1 MLWPGESPYLFF
13 TFSRRDAESMA
24 RGLVRALDT
33 PLLDREQ
40 YDQVVARLETFR
52 SEPGGDAALDDE
64 LAKMLRGGV
73 GFHHA
78 GLHVSLKALIE
89 ELYER
94 KLIRVLYCT
103 GTFALGIN
111 MPARTAVFDGMM
123 RFNGKE
129 MIPLPAREFM
139 QMAGRA
145 GRRGMDE
152 TGLVVLRCDIDDWPA
167 LRPQLQGYLRG
178 NLEPVRSR
186 FSLSFNSVVNLLERH
201 EPERIRALVE
211 KSFLAWNRAKKAELD
226 ADHRDA
232 LRDRLSDQGWEEGR
246 PPPKSLKR
254 ELKRLRRIER
264 RMQDGSNRTWN
275 EFQDRVRFL
284 RRWGYLT
291 EDGGFGAG
299 AMALRHIQI
308 SEVFVTEVFLEGV
321 LDELEPE
328 DLFGVLCGMCANL
341 PRGASAPAAR
351 GFRSLA
357 RRIDR
362 IRMSEIVL
370 QSEELTK
377 QEVTWDGAMI
387 PFGRWW
393 AEGGPCR
400 SSCSTSTRAPT

>member
-1 MLWPGESPYLFF
+1 M
-13 TFSRRDAESMA
+13 
-24 RGLVRALDT
+24 
-33 PLLDREQ
+33 
-40 YDQVVARLETFR
+40 
-52 SEPGGDAALDDE
+52 
-64 LAKMLRGGV
+64 
-73 GFHHA
+73 
-78 GLHVSLKALIE
+78 
-89 ELYER
+89 
-94 KLIRVLYCT
+94 
-103 GTFALGIN
+103 
-111 MPARTAVFDGMM
+111 
-123 RFNGKE
+123 
-129 MIPLPAREFM
+129 
-139 QMAGRA
+139 
-145 GRRGMDE
+145 
-152 TGLVVLRCDIDDWPA
+152 
-167 LRPQLQGYLRG
+167 
-178 NLEPVRSR
+178 
-186 FSLSFNSVVNLLERH
+186 
-201 EPERIRALVE
+201 E

-254 ELKRLRRIER
+254 EVKRLRRIER

-321 LDELEPE
+321 LDQLEPE

-370 QSEELTK
+370 QSEGS
-377 QEVTWDGAMI
+377 QAEVTWDGAMI
-387 PFGRWW
+387 PFDRW
-393 AEGGPCR
+393 AEGALSELMSHRRRRGGDLVAPSGAPRPRGSAPGRLVETTPEADVDALIR
-400 SSCSTSTRAPT
+400 SVTRMRSRSTRLRRAR